1 MVRGPP
7 YKRFCTPANPRTFVN
22 SIAELMKKYERDV
35 GHIIERNEHVRSSAT
50 NGHGAGEGQQSGV
63 ILKAFALAWVRLDNR
78 KVTPNER
85 RKQLSIRPRDKEAD
99 GARLSVGVHFPIY
112 SFLPTGLY
120 YRFRYRDWRSSRG
133 LQDLRQGKGLGRQQN
148 NGLDPVCELRRP
160 FYRVNEETWTSTY
173 KIGTAACP
181 SERSTWYCWIRDW
194 GLKSPIRHQCS

>member
-7 YKRFCTPANPRTFVN
+7 YKRFCTPENPRTFVN

-63 ILKAFALAWVRLDNR
+63 ILKGPGRSPSPGFDSTIVKLPPMNVGNSCRFVPGT
-78 KVTPNER
+78 KR
-85 RKQLSIRPRDKEAD
+85 RMVPDSASACISQST
-99 GARLSVGVHFPIY
+99 V
-112 SFLPTGLY
+112 
-120 YRFRYRDWRSSRG
+120 SSRRDFIIVFDIVIG
-133 LQDLRQGKGLGRQQN
+133 DPLEGYRTYDRGGRQQN

-181 SERSTWYCWIRDW
+181 S
-194 GLKSPIRHQCS
+194 